1 LIAGAAI
8 GGLRQI
14 YRPGCRLANAE
25 VLLDL
30 QNSSV
35 KQSEFALDDPAPHQA
50 KLMGT
55 LFLEH
60 RLRTQVHPAG
70 QRRRWWLG
78 PDLDD
83 DVGAKTPNCTTC
95 RRA

>member
-8 GGLRQI
+8 SGLRQI

-35 KQSEFALDDPAPHQA
+35 KQSEFALDDPAPHRANARKKLSLHIDQEQA
-50 KLMGT
+50 WLRIKL
-55 LFLEH
+55 
-60 RLRTQVHPAG
+60 
-70 QRRRWWLG
+70 LG
-78 PDLDD
+78 
-83 DVGAKTPNCTTC
+83 
-95 RRA
+95 